1 METDG
6 SKGPPPAT
14 TRTGLPHACES
25 MQKKLRLML
34 IHFKEIHLG
43 TRPQRAIESSIQI
56 MIMIMIRLT
65 MALAAEID
73 LEIRMRVPNRDRSH
87 QICCG

>member
-34 IHFKEIHLG
+34 NPFQEIHLG
-43 TRPQRAIESSIQI
+43 TRPQLAIESSIRF
-56 MIMIMIRLT
+56 MLRLT
-65 MALAAEID
+65 MTLAAGID
-73 LEIRMRVPNRDRSH
+73 LEI
-87 QICCG
+87 

>member
-56 MIMIMIRLT
+56 MIRLT